1 MRAPSPNYRLI
12 NALTVITHLLLQGEW
27 SFLVDKVR
35 VTPWS
40 AIITTQLVAALGLLA
55 LLVRFDARLYD
66 YIWVVA
72 LVAYEVLV
80 IRALVRRENK

>member
-1 MRAPSPNYRLI
+1 MSIGKKLRS
-12 NALTVITHLLLQGEW
+12 
-27 SFLVDKVR
+27 VR

-55 LLVRFDARLYD
+55 LLGRFDARWYD

-72 LVAYEVLV
+72 LVAHEVLV

>member
-55 LLVRFDARLYD
+55 LLVRFDARWYD

-80 IRALVRRENK
+80 IRALVRRENN